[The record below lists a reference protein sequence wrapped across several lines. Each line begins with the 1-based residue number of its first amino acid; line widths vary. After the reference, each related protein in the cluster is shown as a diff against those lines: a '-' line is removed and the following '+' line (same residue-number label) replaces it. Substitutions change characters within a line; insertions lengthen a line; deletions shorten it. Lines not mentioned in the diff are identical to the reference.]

1 MVTPIEPTA
10 KLHDTPSFLQF
21 SASAGFSKHWAEH
34 SVGFQPNPACNYTS
48 ASGILSYIPLF
59 TSFTHA
65 KHRESEPASC
75 RRIPYP
81 IGVCCAWQLSS
92 ALLDRVQGQ
101 ILDRLLVIKSARLTS
116 WALVWGTISGF
127 ALVLVRT
134 TPIAEPRFSCCFASL
149 SNPFGVCFKR
159 HQGRGVLHMP
169 VDVRILVIMCSPV
182 TSGESKS
189 VSCHNRSQR
198 NRVLVAV
205 LCLGLTLSY
214 DTRVVRM
221 HGGKRKNTTPKRRC
235 AAQSCCAH
243 SPCVPSYCS
252 GRSSSRPF

>member
-34 SVGFQPNPACNYTS
+34 SVGFQPNPACNYAS
-48 ASGILSYIPLF
+48 VSGILSCCPLF
-59 TSFTHA
+59 TSLTHA

-75 RRIPYP
+75 RRIPNP
-81 IGVCCAWQLSS
+81 IGVGCAWQLSS

-101 ILDRLLVIKSARLTS
+101 ILDCLLVIKSARLTS
-116 WALVWGTISGF
+116 WALVWGAISRF

-134 TPIAEPRFSCCFASL
+134 TPIAEPRFSCRFASL
-149 SNPFGVCFKR
+149 TNPFGVCFKR
-159 HQGRGVLHMP
+159 HQGRGVLQMP
-169 VDVRILVIMCSPV
+169 AEVRILVIMCSPV
-182 TSGESKS
+182 TSGKSKS

-198 NRVLVAV
+198 IRALVAV
-205 LCLGLTLSY
+205 LCLGRTLSY
-214 DTRVVRM
+214 DNRVVRV
-221 HGGKRKNTTPKRRC
+221 HRRKRKNTTPKRRC
-235 AAQSCCAH
+235 AAQSH